1 MRRTKFFIA
10 FTLFFSIFFFC
21 FQPVYAYQI
30 PSTVNQFIQMT
41 ASGSSKIASAGAKV
55 GLGIVAGRVILGMTV
70 AGGVLSVALTAWD
83 AYNRLKDGA
92 KANLNMSAIGVS
104 TNTLS
109 DTSSSTGWGI
119 ETTIY
124 EWKQTHTTC
133 SGNVSGTEVAYTPT
147 PSQYIVG
154 QKVIKTFSPASGRL
168 NCDTNGDG
176 IGDISVDYYRFDYL
190 TFYSP
195 IPQPSASYQEQPLGT
210 SAQTEASNT
219 QVAISLLTEALN
231 RLDASQT
238 KVASLLEPGIDS
250 QLKDSTATRQAL
262 QNALDV
268 LTNGVP
274 VQKGTDYIVADE
286 KKAVPVPDGQGPGEG
301 SQSPP
306 EPPKS
311 APPISDGTCSDC
323 VRKKTFAQVWQSI
336 SSSASNAPLLSF
348 LNKLVINP
356 AAGQKV
362 TTVNVSASGFG
373 SHTVDLNAWGLE
385 TFVAIIRFV
394 LVGGAF
400 VAAYYIIFS

>member
-1 MRRTKFFIA
+1 MRRTKFFII
-10 FTLFFSIFFFC
+10 FTAFFSIFFFC

-30 PSTVNQFIQMT
+30 PSTVNQFMQMT

-70 AGGVLSVALTAWD
+70 VGGVLSVALTAWD

-92 KANLNMSAIGVS
+92 KANLNMPSVGGS
-104 TNTLS
+104 TNTIT
-109 DTSSSTGWGI
+109 DTPSSTGWGI
-119 ETTIY
+119 ETTVY
-124 EWKQTHTTC
+124 EWKEQHTTC
-133 SGNVSGTEVAYTPT
+133 GANSSNTVVAFTPNS
-147 PSQYIVG
+147 SQYIVG
-154 QKVIKTFSPASGRL
+154 QKVIKTFIPSGH
-168 NCDTNGDG
+168 NCDTDGDG
-176 IGDISVDYYRFDYL
+176 FGDTLKDYYRFDYM
-190 TFYSP
+190 TFYSTKSSP
-195 IPQPSASYQEQPLGT
+195 AASYQEQPLGT

-219 QVAISLLTEALN
+219 QVAISALTEALN
-231 RLDASQT
+231 RLDSSQT
-238 KVASLLEPGIDS
+238 KVASLLEQGFNN
-250 QLKDSTATRQAL
+250 QLKDSSATRQIL
-262 QNALDV
+262 QDALDV

-286 KKAVPVPDGQGPGEG
+286 DKATPLPEGQGPGEG
-301 SQSPP
+301 GQPP
-306 EPPKS
+306 AEPPKN

-323 VRKKTFAQVWQSI
+323 VRTKTFSQVWQSI
-336 SSSASNAPLLSF
+336 SASASNAPLLSF

-362 TTVNVSASGFG
+362 TTVSVSASGFG

-385 TFVAIIRFV
+385 TFVGIIRFV